1 MKAFLMYRDRDF
13 DFEAPLPSNS
23 EALIQ
28 DLELGVLFSVMAQGD
43 KYLYEVAS
51 KAVLQSLWDEDEVR
65 YRQDVLRDVIANPLL
80 VRFLYDLTIEAHEKQ
95 KKAHSWGYLKSP
107 SSILG
112 QSVDVLR
119 IFVAL
124 LKQLRGVGTYNVKR
138 FSSEGFIAFFAMLD
152 RELSDDYFTSIQDHL
167 NQLKFRDGVLISA
180 VLGTGFKG
188 ANYTLRKPNERPGTW
203 IKRLMTPKPPG
214 YTWRL
219 PPRDEQGANAL
230 GELRDRGLNLVANAL
245 AQSDDHILSF
255 FAMLRTELAFY
266 IGCLNLHEQLL
277 KLRQPISFPEPAAR
291 NERKLTFSGLY
302 DVCLIFKATHTVV
315 GNDLK
320 ADGKDFVVITGA
332 NTGGKT
338 TFLRSVGLAQLML
351 QCGMFVGAESFGANM
366 CRSIFTH
373 YVREED
379 TTMKSGK
386 LDEELGRFSSIV
398 DKITPDALVLFNES
412 FSATNEREG
421 SEIARQITS
430 ALLEKR
436 VKIFYVTH
444 LYDFAHSI
452 YEKRRAT
459 SIFLRA
465 ERQADGSRTFKLI
478 EAEPLQTGYGVDL
491 YNDIF
496 VEDVMANGET
506 SNVSAMN
513 LINAS

>member
-13 DFEAPLPSNS
+13 DLEAVLPSNS

-28 DLELGVLFSVMAQGD
+28 DLELNVLFDVMAQGD
-43 KYLYEVAS
+43 KYVREVVN
-51 KAVLQSLWDEDEVR
+51 KAVLQVLQNEDEVR
-65 YRQDVLRDVIANPLL
+65 YRQDVLRDVLANQILI
-80 VRFLYDLTIEAHEKQ
+80 RQMYDLTIEAHEKE
-95 KKAHSWGYLKSP
+95 KKAHHWMYSKSP

-112 QSVDVLR
+112 QSVDLLR
-119 IFVAL
+119 GYVVL
-124 LKQLRGVGTYNVKR
+124 LKQLRGVGTYNAKR
-138 FSSEGFIAFFAMLD
+138 FSSEGFTTFFAMLD
-152 RELSDDYFTSIQDHL
+152 RELNDDYFVSIQNHL
-167 NQLKFRDGVLISA
+167 NRLKFRGGVLTSA

-188 ANYTLRKPNERPGTW
+188 ADYTLRKPNDEPSGI
-203 IKRLMTPKPPG
+203 IKRLVTPKPPG

-219 PPRDEQGANAL
+219 PPRDEAGASAL

-291 NERKLTFSGLY
+291 NERKLTFGGLY
-302 DVCLIFKATHTVV
+302 DVCLAFKATHPVV
-315 GNDLK
+315 GNDLE
-320 ADGKDFVVITGA
+320 ADGRDFVIITGA

-338 TFLRSVGLAQLML
+338 TFLRSVGLAQLMT
-351 QCGMFVGAESFGANM
+351 QCGMFVGAESFRANL
-366 CRSIFTH
+366 CRHIFTH

-386 LDEELGRFSSIV
+386 LDEELGRFSGILDS
-398 DKITPDALVLFNES
+398 ITPDAIVLFNES

-430 ALLEKR
+430 ALLER
-436 VKIFYVTH
+436 RIKICFVTH

-478 EAEPLQTGYGVDL
+478 EGEPLQTGYGEDL
-491 YNDIF
+491 YNEIF
-496 VEDVMANGET
+496 GAEATESGET
-506 SNVSAMN
+506 SGVRAMN
-513 LINAS
+513 SA

>member
-13 DFEAPLPSNS
+13 DFAAPLPSNS

-28 DLELGVLFSVMAQGD
+28 DLELDVLFDVMAQGD
-43 KYLYEVAS
+43 KYVREVVS
-51 KAVLQSLWDEDEVR
+51 KAVLQILRNEDEVR
-65 YRQDVLRDVIANPLL
+65 YRQDVLRDVLSNPLL

-112 QSVDVLR
+112 QSVDVLQ

-124 LKQLRGVGTYNVKR
+124 LKQLRGVGTYNAKR
-138 FSSEGFIAFFAMLD
+138 FPSEGFTRVFAMLD
-152 RELSDDYFTSIQDHL
+152 KELNDDYFVSIQEHL

-180 VLGTGFKG
+180 ELGTGFKG
-188 ANYTLRKPNERPGTW
+188 ANYTLRKPNEQPGNW
-203 IKRLMTPKPPG
+203 IERLTRRKPPG

-219 PPRDEQGANAL
+219 PPRDEQGASAL

-245 AQSDDHILSF
+245 AQSNDHILSF

-291 NERKLTFSGLY
+291 QDRRLTFTGLY
-302 DVCLIFKATHTVV
+302 DVCLTFKTTYAVV
-315 GNDLK
+315 GNDLR
-320 ADGKDFVVITGA
+320 AVGRDFVIITGA

-338 TFLRSVGLAQLML
+338 TFLRSVGLAQLMM
-351 QCGMFVGAESFGANM
+351 QCGMFVGAESFSANI
-366 CRSIFTH
+366 CSRIFTH

-386 LDEELGRFSSIV
+386 LDEELGRFSAIV
-398 DKITPDALVLFNES
+398 DEITQDAFVLFNES

-436 VKIFYVTH
+436 VKIVYVTH

-465 ERQADGSRTFKLI
+465 ERQADGSRTFKLA

-491 YNDIF
+491 YNELFGADAP
-496 VEDVMANGET
+496 VGGEA
-506 SNVSAMN
+506 SVAGSMHSA
-513 LINAS
+513 

>member
-13 DFEAPLPSNS
+13 DLEAALPPNS

-28 DLELGVLFSVMAQGD
+28 DLELDVLFDVMAQGD
-43 KYLYEVAS
+43 KYLHEVVS
-51 KAVLQSLWDEDEVR
+51 KAVLQILRNEDEVR
-65 YRQDVLRDVIANPLL
+65 YRQDILRDVLANSIL
-80 VRFLYDLTIEAHEKQ
+80 VRHLYDLTIEAHAKEK
-95 KKAHSWGYLKSP
+95 KSHAWMYLRSP

-112 QSVDVLR
+112 QSVDVLQGY
-119 IFVAL
+119 VAL
-124 LKQLRGVGTYNVKR
+124 LKQLRGVGTYNAKR
-138 FSSEGFIAFFAMLD
+138 FSSEGFTAFFAMLD
-152 RELSDDYFTSIQDHL
+152 RELNDDYFVSIQDHL
-167 NQLKFRDGVLISA
+167 TQLKFRDGVLISA
-180 VLGTGFKG
+180 ELGTGFKG
-188 ANYTLRKPNERPGTW
+188 ANYTLRKPNEQPGNW
-203 IKRLMTPKPPG
+203 IERLMKRKPPG
-214 YTWRL
+214 YTWSL
-219 PPRDEQGANAL
+219 PPRDEAGANAL

-255 FAMLRTELAFY
+255 FDMLRTELAFY

-277 KLRQPISFPEPAAR
+277 KLRQPISFPEPASR

-302 DVCLIFKATHTVV
+302 DVCLAFKAAHPVI

-320 ADGKDFVVITGA
+320 ADGRDFVIITGA

-338 TFLRSVGLAQLML
+338 TFLRSVGLAQLMM
-351 QCGMFVGAESFGANM
+351 QCGMFVGAESFSANM
-366 CRSIFTH
+366 CSRIFTH

-386 LDEELGRFSSIV
+386 LDEELGRFSKILDS
-398 DKITPDALVLFNES
+398 ITPDALVLFNEL

-430 ALLEKR
+430 ALVEKR
-436 VKIFYVTH
+436 IKIFYVTH

-452 YEKRRAT
+452 YEKHRAT

-491 YNDIF
+491 YNEIF
-496 VEDVMANGET
+496 GAEASVSGET
-506 SNVSAMN
+506 SGVRAMN
-513 LINAS
+513 SV